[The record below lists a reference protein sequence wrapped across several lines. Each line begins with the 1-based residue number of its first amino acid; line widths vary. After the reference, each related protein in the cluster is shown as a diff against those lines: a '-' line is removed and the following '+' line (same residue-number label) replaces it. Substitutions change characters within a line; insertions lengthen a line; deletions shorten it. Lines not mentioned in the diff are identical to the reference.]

1 MQAKTENCTQ
11 CDFHLGPQGPALIII
26 LFFALLLLPNETN
39 PWFVT
44 SHFILS
50 HHHASFESESKKL
63 YNCMIILPN
72 YANSDFDC
80 AHFVCCSS
88 ATISLENENENF
100 SPPKLVKYM
109 IVSSTF

>member
-1 MQAKTENCTQ
+1 MYCYAHKTATLTPIQ
-11 CDFHLGPQGPALIII
+11 H
-26 LFFALLLLPNETN
+26 T
-39 PWFVT
+39 V
-44 SHFILS
+44 
-50 HHHASFESESKKL
+50 
-63 YNCMIILPN
+63 N

-80 AHFVCCSS
+80 AHLVCCSS